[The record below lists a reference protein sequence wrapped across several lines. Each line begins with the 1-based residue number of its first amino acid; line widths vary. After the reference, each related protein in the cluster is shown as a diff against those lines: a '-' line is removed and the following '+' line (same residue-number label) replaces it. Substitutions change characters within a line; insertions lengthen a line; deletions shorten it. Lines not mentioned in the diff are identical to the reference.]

1 MKMYEDWSYSS
12 SIYHWNQVKANFMPW
27 SLYHEERTDRK
38 ETSVLAKNQTKILQ
52 YYSVRKEK

>member
-27 SLYHEERTDRK
+27 SFYHEERTDRK
-38 ETSVLAKNQTKILQ
+38 ETSVPAKNQTKILQ
-52 YYSVRKEK
+52 Y